1 MMTFF
6 FAGPAV
12 WFGIPAVIGSAL
24 FLVRVVLMLVG
35 GAGLDL
41 DFDTDHDGVVE
52 HADSS
57 EAFKV
62 LSIQTLAAFA
72 MGFGWGGLAAYRGSG
87 WPMHTSSI
95 AGLAM
100 GAGTVWA
107 LALMFRGIY
116 AMQASG
122 NVDIQRTVGSRGV
135 IEILVPGEGRGQG
148 RVTLVMGDKQR
159 SYYAVTAGDDL
170 PTNTPVLVLDVND
183 NNTLSVMRA

>member
-6 FAGPAV
+6 FTGPAV

-87 WPMHTSSI
+87 WPMTCCAAGWPCSRSSGRRSLPRSS
-95 AGLAM
+95 A
-100 GAGTVWA
+100 A
-107 LALMFRGIY
+107 LRP
-116 AMQASG
+116 
-122 NVDIQRTVGSRGV
+122 SR
-135 IEILVPGEGRGQG
+135 
-148 RVTLVMGDKQR
+148 
-159 SYYAVTAGDDL
+159 
-170 PTNTPVLVLDVND
+170 
-183 NNTLSVMRA
+183 